1 METRRERASGFTTTA
16 QGLAG
21 AACSG
26 PAGQPCSRAASPA
39 RGALTARGR
48 GLHRGGLQP
57 GDGPRQAG
65 ASSWTMRPWTVG
77 DGRAG
82 PSSCPVS
89 EFWVM
94 FCHES
99 AQRPPCPD
107 SLRRETPP
115 PTGALGAMVFSAL
128 SSTRRRRRRQ
138 SHRLSVSLSFP
149 SGVRLSRLLHKRG
162 AAAPASSPRTFWPP
176 RVRREA
182 SAPRLGARDARC
194 PHWRSRDLRP
204 PPGVPTSHLHP
215 APSPRAPGFPQDRSS
230 GVGKCHSVSLGLPS
244 ALELLPCFLK
254 VPDLT

>member
-1 METRRERASGFTTTA
+1 
-16 QGLAG
+16 
-21 AACSG
+21 
-26 PAGQPCSRAASPA
+26 
-39 RGALTARGR
+39 
-48 GLHRGGLQP
+48 
-57 GDGPRQAG
+57 
-65 ASSWTMRPWTVG
+65 MRPWTVG

-99 AQRPPCPD
+99 AQKPPCPD

-115 PTGALGAMVFSAL
+115 PTGALGATVFSAL

-149 SGVRLSRLLHKRG
+149 SGVQLSRLLHKRG

-176 RVRREA
+176 RVRGEP
-182 SAPRLGARDARC
+182 SAPRLGARNARC

-204 PPGVPTSHLHP
+204 PPRCAHI
-215 APSPRAPGFPQDRSS
+215 SS
-230 GVGKCHSVSLGLPS
+230 TPS
-244 ALELLPCFLK
+244 AFAKGPGIPTGQELWGGQVPLCLPGAPQCPRVVAL
-254 VPDLT
+254 LSQSS